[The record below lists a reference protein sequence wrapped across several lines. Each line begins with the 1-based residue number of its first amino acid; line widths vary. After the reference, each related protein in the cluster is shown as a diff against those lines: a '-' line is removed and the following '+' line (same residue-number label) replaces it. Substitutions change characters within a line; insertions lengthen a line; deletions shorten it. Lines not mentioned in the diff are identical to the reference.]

1 MNPFLT
7 SATMK
12 RLPLHDSHAASITV
26 ATVNVE
32 TLEVLPQQRQFT
44 RLTARRWRYAS
55 PFHGVE
61 VESMLDEYGII
72 VDETDAFTRRTQ

>member
-26 ATVNVE
+26 ATVNAE
-32 TLEVLPQQRQFT
+32 AIHPPHRTTLALCKPVPRG
-44 RLTARRWRYAS
+44 RGGVNAR
-55 PFHGVE
+55 
-61 VESMLDEYGII
+61 
-72 VDETDAFTRRTQ
+72 